1 MKQFLKEF
9 FLRAFIAAGSGPLV
23 LAMIYGILG
32 ATGAVATLTPREV
45 CLGII
50 SVTFLAATMGGMSAI
65 YQMERLPLPCA
76 IAIHCIVLYAV
87 YILVYLITG
96 WLKTSIGIFTVIFF
110 LGYAL
115 VWLTIYIITRKRTE
129 QLNRKLQ
136 SGV

>member
-9 FLRAFIAAGSGPLV
+9 FLRAIIAAGGGPVV
-23 LAMIYGILG
+23 LAIIYWILG
-32 ATGAVATLTPREV
+32 ATGTVTALTPHEV

-50 SVTFLAATMGGMSAI
+50 SVTFLAAAVGGMSAI

-76 IAIHCIVLYAV
+76 IAIHCISLYV
-87 YILVYLITG
+87 SYILFYLITG

-110 LGYAL
+110 LGYAVIWL
-115 VWLTIYIITRKRTE
+115 VIYITTRKRTE

-136 SGV
+136 SKS